1 MSDFEAGEARREQYA
16 DAIREAFDERVLDCW
31 PDMEREA
38 DAIIALADAEITA
51 LARKAARRILEER
64 RAVQRLSGQLT
75 VAWDTA
81 ETRRKAYVAE
91 RTAHNALRDENN
103 AMRALIEQS
112 NPNYQYQVF
121 DTNRSRKVMDVLDGD
136 LPNVQA
142 DMAKY
147 TPDGWVIRRRV
158 VGPWEE
164 I

>member
-38 DAIIALADAEITA
+38 DSVIALADAEITA
-51 LARKAARRILEER
+51 MARKAARRILEER

-75 VAWDTA
+75 VAWGTA

-91 RTAHNALRDENN
+91 RTAHNALRDENA

-121 DTNRSRKVMDVLDGD
+121 DTKRFRVVMD
-136 LPNVQA
+136 LPAEDAPHLRKAGMQ
-142 DMAKY
+142 
-147 TPDGWVIRRRV
+147 PGWVIRRRV

-164 I
+164 VK